1 MIKWTSLKI
10 YSDEYLRSLTSKKGW
25 SKIHQTSKKENG
37 PIGVESHTS
46 PYIETPILCMGR
58 LKNMLAPIKS
68 NFLQKQ
74 DGELLE
80 KGAIKKID
88 VTPDY
93 T

>member
-58 LKNMLAPIKS
+58 LKNMLTPINTGMTFGINWCERYGTDKEAPNVLAK
-68 NFLQKQ
+68 
-74 DGELLE
+74 
-80 KGAIKKID
+80 
-88 VTPDY
+88 
-93 T
+93 